1 MNRMTNTLC
10 TLFAEALVAAAWSHP
25 TDVAMTRM
33 GRDRFGSR
41 R

>member
-1 MNRMTNTLC
+1 MT
-10 TLFAEALVAAAWSHP
+10 ALDHLWSAIARLIVAAAWSHP
-25 TDVAMTRM
+25 ADVAMTRM